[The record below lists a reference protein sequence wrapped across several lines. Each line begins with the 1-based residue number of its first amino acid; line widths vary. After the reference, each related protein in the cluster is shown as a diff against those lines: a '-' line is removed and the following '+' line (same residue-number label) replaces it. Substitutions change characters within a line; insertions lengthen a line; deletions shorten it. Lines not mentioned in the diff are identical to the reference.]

1 MMQGRIGFSF
11 CPNWQQGVNDAV
23 ALGCA
28 RRALPTDHRSTLC
41 NRGTLRH
48 KRRCYGVLPV
58 KRGAARRLLWCSS
71 SSESAYEDSAQ
82 SLRKGAEVARTSPAH
97 AASGSVTP
105 AKPSA
110 ASNSIW
116 QPDYSTERPDWAP
129 AWLPAFVYRMPALV
143 QVVVVLAFYAFHLL
157 VLSRHSWAPPGAF
170 QPLLRKIVL
179 AAPHTASF
187 ADPLDKPNA
196 KAAAEALEAIAS
208 GKEPVTVGYDSIAG
222 LVLILVI
229 LWFRWMARKRNPQ
242 RYTVLP
248 PLIRPM
254 PSRGLPWELPKTAR
268 SKIGMTTLMLLGAY
282 LLSGYG
288 AVVCEQVLLFLS
300 VIGLPLTVP
309 TLRAL
314 KVLLGHLMWVF
325 MGVKILGNNL
335 KPFFPPRGKW
345 MRARVHSNW
354 CWWAIGVYYVSSL
367 LFNIADFVNQFIV
380 PQNILNEESV
390 VSKLIHPE
398 NQDGIAMAIG
408 SIGPCITAP
417 VFEEVLYRGYLL
429 PAIASFMPVWLAIPV
444 SSVLFAAHHL
454 NLGGMLPLSVL
465 GWAWA
470 YTYVMSGNLF
480 VCAFTHGLWNSRVFL
495 SSLLGFD

>member
-1 MMQGRIGFSF
+1 MRDHCTAFAILTGWF
-11 CPNWQQGVNDAV
+11 CPLQCSVTRCRTDFLGVT
-23 ALGCA
+23 
-28 RRALPTDHRSTLC
+28 RC
-41 NRGTLRH
+41 NRVKCDALVLQRGTHRW
-48 KRRCYGVLPV
+48 
-58 KRGAARRLLWCSS
+58 GAHRTRQGAGRARICLSAS
-71 SSESAYEDSAQ
+71 GTTSSESAYEGRSE
-82 SLRKGAEVARTSPAH
+82 SERGGSPE
-97 AASGSVTP
+97 TP
-105 AKPSA
+105 LSPSA
-110 ASNSIW
+110 SRSLSGERSNSIW
-116 QPDYSTERPDWAP
+116 QRDYAKTRPAWAP
-129 AWLPAFVYRMPALV
+129 DWLPAFTYRMPAAI
-143 QVVVVLAFYAFHLL
+143 QVVVVLGFYAFHLF
-157 VLSRHSWAPPGAF
+157 VLSRHSWAPPAMF

-179 AAPHTASF
+179 AVPNTTSF

-208 GKEPVTVGYDSIAG
+208 GKEPVTIGYDSIAG
-222 LVLILVI
+222 LAVVAVI
-229 LWFRWMARKRNPQ
+229 LLFRWMARRKHHG
-242 RYTVLP
+242 RYT
-248 PLIRPM
+248 LIPRLLRPM
-254 PSRGLPWELPKTAR
+254 PSRGLPWDLPKGVR

-288 AVVCEQVLLFLS
+288 AVVCEQILLFMS
-300 VIGLPLTVP
+300 VLGLPLTIP

-335 KPFFPPRGKW
+335 KPFFPPRGMW

-367 LFNIADFVNQFIV
+367 LFNIADFVNQFLV
-380 PQNILNEESV
+380 PQSILNEESV

-398 NQDGIAMAIG
+398 NQDGVAMAIG

-417 VFEEVLYRGYLL
+417 VFEEILYRGYLL
-429 PAIASFMPVWLAIPV
+429 PSIACFMPLWMAIPV

-495 SSLLGFD
+495 SSLLGMD